1 MVIQFCYFDHGNLTV
16 IIHIILNNYNY
27 IPSRNLQKCNML
39 PCVWI
44 GLHLYIP
51 LPPLFFLSPL
61 HRISL
66 ALFFILYIFLIA
78 FLQISFYSSE
88 DQHST
93 TSFRE
98 NLDAITRFSSFRE
111 LATLYYGDGPM
122 TSNSIV
128 SSIEFDKD
136 GEFFAVGG
144 VTRKIKVCE

>member
-1 MVIQFCYFDHGNLTV
+1 
-16 IIHIILNNYNY
+16 
-27 IPSRNLQKCNML
+27 ML
-39 PCVWI
+39 PHVWMV
-44 GLHLYIP
+44 YIP

-61 HRISL
+61 HRIPL
-66 ALFFILYIFLIA
+66 ALFLILHIFLIA
-78 FLQISFYSSE
+78 FLPLRIPFYSSE

-93 TSFRE
+93 TSSFQE

-122 TSNSIV
+122 TSSSIV

-144 VTRKIKVCE
+144 VTRKIKVCD

>member
-1 MVIQFCYFDHGNLTV
+1 
-16 IIHIILNNYNY
+16 
-27 IPSRNLQKCNML
+27 ML
-39 PCVWI
+39 PRVWI

-66 ALFFILYIFLIA
+66 APFFILYIFLIA
-78 FLQISFYSSE
+78 FLPHQISFYSSE

-93 TSFRE
+93 TSFQE

-122 TSNSIV
+122 TSSSIV

>member
-1 MVIQFCYFDHGNLTV
+1 
-16 IIHIILNNYNY
+16 
-27 IPSRNLQKCNML
+27 ML
-39 PCVWI
+39 PHVWI
-44 GLHLYIP
+44 GFHVCI
-51 LPPLFFLSPL
+51 PPLFFLSPF

-66 ALFFILYIFLIA
+66 ALLLILYIFLIA
-78 FLQISFYSSE
+78 FLPHRIPFYSSE
-88 DQHST
+88 DKHST
-93 TSFRE
+93 TSSFRE

-122 TSNSIV
+122 ISSSIV